1 MHQVENTNCENPP
14 VWFHFRALK
23 ARLSTFHFDWFE
35 LPVFYLFCLAAFDFP
50 QGRSY
55 MDELMFYGTDNETV
69 EELFNGDK
77 FNEAQAI
84 SNFVQNGEGSLS

>member
-1 MHQVENTNCENPP
+1 M
-14 VWFHFRALK
+14 
-23 ARLSTFHFDWFE
+23 
-35 LPVFYLFCLAAFDFP
+35 FCLAAFDFP

-55 MDELMFYGTDNETV
+55 MDELMFYDSETV

-84 SNFVQNGEGSLS
+84 SNFVHNGEGSLS